1 MPNLKLDIPSG
12 GIGEVEYDY
21 EEKAWYQSE
30 GTKLNND
37 KGIPIF
43 CLLSNLKGLSAR
55 YKRNLE
61 SSKNW

>member
-1 MPNLKLDIPSG
+1 MSNLKLDIPSG

-37 KGIPIF
+37 KAIPIF
-43 CLLSNLKGLSAR
+43 CLLVI
-55 YKRNLE
+55 
-61 SSKNW
+61 